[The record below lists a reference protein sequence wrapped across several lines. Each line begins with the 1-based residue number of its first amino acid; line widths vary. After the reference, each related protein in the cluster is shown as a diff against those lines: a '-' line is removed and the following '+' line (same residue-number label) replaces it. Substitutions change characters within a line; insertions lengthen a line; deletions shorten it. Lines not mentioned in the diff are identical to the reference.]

1 MALIIHYS
9 TWICMYINAEAHKHM
24 PHSIGTRCYPTDI
37 TASIYITDLYIH
49 VSDIRIVHTVHTY
62 VPIHHSSWTQPFTSF
77 SMYMHLYTY
86 NCMTL
91 CMCVDKTHYNSRAL
105 SPFMAVL
112 GWKDVHARRLS
123 WIRTDRELCM
133 RLPFQYTVVSAY
145 SPQGSLQIF

>member
-9 TWICMYINAEAHKHM
+9 TWICMYMNAEAHKHM

-86 NCMTL
+86 NSWQCACTWTNTL
-91 CMCVDKTHYNSRAL
+91 RFTL

-133 RLPFQYTVVSAY
+133 RLPFQYTVISSY